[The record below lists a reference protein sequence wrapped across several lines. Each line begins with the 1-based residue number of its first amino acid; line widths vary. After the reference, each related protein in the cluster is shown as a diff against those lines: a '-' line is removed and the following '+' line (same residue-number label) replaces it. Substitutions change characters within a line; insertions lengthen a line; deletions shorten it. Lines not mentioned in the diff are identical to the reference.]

1 MNRRTTLL
9 TAAGVLAA
17 GAGLLTFNY
26 IQNATR
32 SAQTAPPRAVLVA
45 AQEIPAHTALTADM
59 VKVVSRP
66 SDMVDPDALSSL
78 SDASGE
84 TAQVRIPEGATITS
98 ATVSRADAGPV
109 AVRIEPGKR
118 AVSIPVDDVKDV
130 SGLVQ
135 VGDRVDV
142 IAVPP
147 RTGDAA
153 PTASTI
159 LRDIR
164 VLAVGGIARI
174 PQPVSTAAADANAP
188 ATPSPEVRTVT
199 LEVTPSQSDLLAL
212 ADLNATLRL
221 ALRAPHDRLEVPT
234 EPLSFPAAALA
245 AAQAAAP
252 GRPAPAAPAP
262 RKARADSG
270 VVVIDDARLAGQD
283 PAQDGGPR

>member
-26 IQNATR
+26 IQNATK
-32 SAQTAPPRAVLVA
+32 SAETAPPRTVLVA
-45 AQEIPAHTALTADM
+45 AHEIPAHTALTADM
-59 VKVVSRP
+59 VRVVSRP
-66 SDMVDPDALSSL
+66 SDMVDPDALGSL

-84 TAQVRIPEGATITS
+84 TAQVAIPAGATITS
-98 ATVSRADAGPV
+98 ATVSRADLGPV

-147 RTGDAA
+147 RTGDAT

-164 VLAVGGIARI
+164 VLAVGGIARV
-174 PQPVSTAAADANAP
+174 PQPVATAGSDPNAP
-188 ATPSPEVRTVT
+188 ATPLPEVRTVT
-199 LEVTPSQSDLLAL
+199 LEVSPSQSDLLAL

-245 AAQAAAP
+245 AAPAAAP
-252 GRPAPAAPAP
+252 PRAAVDPPAP
-262 RKARADSG
+262 RRERPSSG
-270 VVVIDDARLAGQD
+270 VIVIDDARLAGSD
-283 PAQDGGPR
+283 ASQDGGQR